1 MLTAKMC
8 NRPTII
14 RSPYSLHLSGS
25 RTAGGREVLTNIEA
39 IWRGPGDLESYLEGE
54 ERRTATES
62 KARDPEVSVP
72 ASSPSQLPNSAFV
85 TRRRRIITLFG

>member
-1 MLTAKMC
+1 MFTAKMC
-8 NRPTII
+8 NRSTII
-14 RSPYSLHLSGS
+14 RPPYSLHLSGS

-39 IWRGPGDLESYLEGE
+39 IWRGPGDLEGE

-62 KARDPEVSVP
+62 KARDPEVLVP

-85 TRRRRIITLFG
+85 TRRRRVITLFG